1 MKRYSFDNFE
11 MVIND
16 DHSKE
21 LIFDK
26 YKILEYKTKKS
37 IEKYKTNFYMID
49 STKGYGHNR
58 VSAVYS
64 EKEDLKEFY
73 FDSKNNYYQ
82 ATIENNKLVIDEI
95 ERTVFLNIVSDL
107 KENIQEVAS

>member
-1 MKRYSFDNFE
+1 MKKYEYDNFE

-64 EKEDLKEFY
+64 ENEDLKEFY

-82 ATIENNKLVIDEI
+82 ATIENKKLLIDEI
-95 ERTVFLNIVSDL
+95 ERTEYSKIIDEL
-107 KENIQEVAS
+107 KNNIQGVAI

>member
-1 MKRYSFDNFE
+1 MKRYEFDNFE

-58 VSAVYS
+58 VSAIYS

-95 ERTVFLNIVSDL
+95 ERTEYSKIIDEL
-107 KENIQEVAS
+107 KNNIQEVAS